1 MLILGLL
8 QNPLYFVAFIVALI
22 VGITVHEFAHAWT
35 ANRCGDPTAR
45 IEGRLTLNP
54 FAHLDPLGTIFL
66 FLVGFGWGRPV
77 PINPIYF
84 RHKSDELKVA
94 FAGIVTNI
102 LLAFILA
109 IPIRIALMN
118 GVHIDSSP
126 FLSFLDIMVELN
138 IILAAFN
145 LLPVPPLDGSHLVEY
160 FLKDQARQVY
170 NQFGPY
176 LLIGL
181 VLLDRISSTSILMS
195 IMEPIIRFLSFLV
208 SGSPTS
214 IL

>member
-8 QNPLYFVAFIVALI
+8 QNPLYFIAFVVALI
-22 VGITVHEFAHAWT
+22 VGITVHEFAHAWV
-35 ANRCGDPTAR
+35 AYRAGDPTAR
-45 IEGRLTLNP
+45 IEGRLSLNP
-54 FAHLDPLGTIFL
+54 FVHLDPLGTLFL
-66 FLVGFGWGRPV
+66 FMVGFGWGRPV

-84 RHKSDELKVA
+84 RNKSDELKVA

-102 LLAFILA
+102 LVALILA
-109 IPIRIALMN
+109 IPIRIALMH
-118 GVHIDSSP
+118 GQLIESSVV
-126 FLSFLDIMVELN
+126 LSFLNIMVELN

-145 LLPVPPLDGSHLVEY
+145 LLPIPPLDGSHLVEY
-160 FLKDQARQVY
+160 FLNNQAKQAY

-181 VLLDRISSTSILMS
+181 VLLDRISNTSIIMTV
-195 IMEPIIRFLSFLV
+195 MEPIVRFISFLV

-214 IL
+214 IF

>member
-8 QNPLYFVAFIVALI
+8 QNPLYFVAFIAALI

-54 FAHLDPLGTIFL
+54 FAHLDPLGTLFI

-102 LLAFILA
+102 LVALILA

-160 FLKDQARQVY
+160 FLKDQARQAY